1 MSKESNLRKADYT
14 IETQPSLTDPNV
26 TEEVLVTQP
35 GRVVQHLRN
44 DKVRRTKRTVMGIAS
59 KPETPFHPRNDVR
72 NNSSCS

>member
-44 DKVRRTKRTVMGIAS
+44 DKVRRTKRTVFSRHRAGQSS
-59 KPETPFHPRNDVR
+59 KG
-72 NNSSCS
+72 